1 MNVARRRRPCAPLT
15 PAEYVALR
23 RLQALAGAVE
33 HEIVRRLAPL
43 GLDPPPPNGAPA
55 WTYKLDDAA
64 WDAGFGELTND
75 TQPADLARD
84 LVAFALDL
92 NGK

>member
-1 MNVARRRRPCAPLT
+1 MNVARRRRPRAPLT

-23 RLQALAGAVE
+23 RLQALAAAVE
-33 HEIVRRLAPL
+33 QEIGRRLAPL
-43 GLDPPPPNGAPA
+43 GLDPPPPSPPPA

-75 TQPADLARD
+75 MPPADLARD
-84 LVAFALDL
+84 VVALALDL
-92 NGK
+92 DSK